1 MKKEIIGKT
10 AYSQAY
16 SSWFSAYETERRRQR
31 KRAGSRLLNFPDPPP
46 SPEAIAELVDLVG
59 VRRTLSAVGVHRST
73 LARWLSG
80 QCVMPV
86 SAWRLLFAVAHGRL
100 PDMSEDWSMFRFDG
114 DRLVLI
120 GTRIGYT
127 AREIAGWQYQVAHAE
142 ALNRRIHSLEQ
153 EKAYLLKVG
162 IFDAANDAL
171 ASQ

>member
-1 MKKEIIGKT
+1 
-10 AYSQAY
+10 
-16 SSWFSAYETERRRQR
+16 
-31 KRAGSRLLNFPDPPP
+31 
-46 SPEAIAELVDLVG
+46 
-59 VRRTLSAVGVHRST
+59 
-73 LARWLSG
+73 
-80 QCVMPV
+80 
-86 SAWRLLFAVAHGRL
+86 
-100 PDMSEDWSMFRFDG
+100 MFRFDG

-142 ALNRRIHSLEQ
+142 ALSRRIRSLEQ